1 MCNNLLQSVPSV
13 LIVSVEVLGTIV
25 VGFLPEIITM
35 IGIQTKHEISKTQT
49 NGNMT
54 IMTFPESAPMVTD
67 M

>member
-35 IGIQTKHEISKTQT
+35 IGIQTKHEITKTQT
-49 NGNMT
+49 KGSMT